1 MVKDFKKIKDFLQSL
16 SFQRFIQEQKLPVLL
31 FVSFLISLV
40 IFYFMSAL
48 ILPDSSLQKRAIPDT
63 SVHFLMSGELDD
75 LRIRDRKLP
84 EKPKP
89 EEAPP
94 SSPKLKIQST
104 EIEKLELETKLSNLD
119 LSELSD
125 TGLMAGGIAGSQD
138 KEAIPS
144 FRVDPIYPRGAAM
157 QGVEGFVILK
167 FDISETGST
176 TNISVLQSRPPQI
189 FNSSAIQALRK
200 WKYKPKINEGKPVV
214 QKNLKVRLD
223 FKLEDKK

>member
-1 MVKDFKKIKDFLQSL
+1 MFKDFKKIKDFLQSL
-16 SFQRFIQEQKLPVLL
+16 SLPRFTKEQKLPVLL
-31 FVSFLISLV
+31 FASFLISLV
-40 IFYFMSAL
+40 IFYVMSAL
-48 ILPDSSLQKRAIPDT
+48 ILPDSSLQKRSIPDT

-75 LRIRDRKLP
+75 LRLRDRKLP

-94 SSPKLKIQST
+94 STPKLKIQST
-104 EIEKLELETKLSNLD
+104 ELEKLELETKLPSLD

-125 TGLMAGGIAGSQD
+125 TGLVSGGIGSQD
-138 KEAIPS
+138 KEATPS

-223 FKLEDKK
+223 FKLEGKK